1 MPVIG
6 EQDGRQVMA
15 EILDEELAEVAL
27 AQPDG
32 LLEDARRAV
41 LALRQVE
48 GGPALISW
56 TVDDLGSWHVM

>member
-1 MPVIG
+1 
-6 EQDGRQVMA
+6 MA